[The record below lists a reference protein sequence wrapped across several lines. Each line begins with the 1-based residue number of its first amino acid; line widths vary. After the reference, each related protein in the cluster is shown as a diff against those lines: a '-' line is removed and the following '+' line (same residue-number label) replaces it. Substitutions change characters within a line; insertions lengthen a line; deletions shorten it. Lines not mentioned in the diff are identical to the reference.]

1 MRIMSLKL
9 LIVEDDP
16 RLGPIMRDVLATD
29 WDVALAGSGE
39 DALAAVETTT
49 FAVMIIDR
57 GLPRTSGLDVI
68 REMRRRRIATPVLIL
83 TALGQVH
90 DKVEGLDAGANDYLV
105 KPFDF
110 QELAARLRALTR
122 DDTGVEV
129 GRDIGSWVF
138 YESDLVI
145 ESMYGERVSLTETEA
160 ALLAVLANEPTR
172 TFSRTQLLAR
182 VFAQGE
188 STTTVD
194 TYVHYL
200 RRKTQRE
207 IISTVRGRGYRL
219 GDPA

>member
-1 MRIMSLKL
+1 MSMKL
-9 LIVEDDP
+9 LIVEDDR
-16 RLGPIMRDVLATD
+16 RLGPIMRDVLAAD
-29 WDVALAGSGE
+29 WDVVLVVSGE

-49 FAVMIIDR
+49 FAVMIVDR
-57 GLPRTSGLDVI
+57 GLPRLSGLDLI
-68 REMRRRRIATPVLIL
+68 REMRCRRIATPILIL

-160 ALLAVLANEPTR
+160 ALLAVLSNEPKR

-200 RRKTQRE
+200 RRKTQRD

-219 GDPA
+219 GDPS

>member
-1 MRIMSLKL
+1 MKL

>member
-1 MRIMSLKL
+1 MRMKL
-9 LIVEDDP
+9 LIVEDDR

-29 WDVALAGSGE
+29 WDVVLVVSGE
-39 DALAAVETTT
+39 DALASVETTT
-49 FAVMIIDR
+49 FAVMIVDR
-57 GLPRTSGLDVI
+57 GLPRMSGLDVI
-68 REMRRRRIATPVLIL
+68 CEMRRRRIATPILIL

-145 ESMYGERVSLTETEA
+145 ESMYGGRVSLTETEA
-160 ALLAVLANEPTR
+160 ALLAVLSNEPTR

-200 RRKTQRE
+200 RRKTQRD

-219 GDPA
+219 GDPS

>member
-1 MRIMSLKL
+1 MSMKL
-9 LIVEDDP
+9 LIVEDDR
-16 RLGPIMRDVLATD
+16 RLGPIMRDVLVAD
-29 WDVALAGSGE
+29 WDVVLVVSGE

-49 FAVMIIDR
+49 FAVMIVDR
-57 GLPRTSGLDVI
+57 GLPRLSGLDLI
-68 REMRRRRIATPVLIL
+68 REMRCRRIATPVLIL

-145 ESMYGERVSLTETEA
+145 ESMYGGRVSLTETEA
-160 ALLAVLANEPTR
+160 ALLAVLSNEPTR

-200 RRKTQRE
+200 RRKTQRD

-219 GDPA
+219 GDPS

>member
-1 MRIMSLKL
+1 MSLKL

-57 GLPRTSGLDVI
+57 GLPRTSGLDVL

>member
-1 MRIMSLKL
+1 MSMKL
-9 LIVEDDP
+9 LIVEDDR
-16 RLGPIMRDVLATD
+16 RLGPLMRDVLATD
-29 WDVALAGSGE
+29 WDVALVASGE

-110 QELAARLRALTR
+110 EELAARLRALTR
-122 DDTGVEV
+122 DDTGLEV
-129 GRDIGSWVF
+129 GREIGSWVF

-145 ESMYGERVSLTETEA
+145 ESMYTGRVSLTETEA
-160 ALLAVLANEPTR
+160 ALLAVLSNEPTR
-172 TFSRTQLLAR
+172 TFSRAQLLAR

-200 RRKTQRE
+200 RRKTQRD

-219 GDPA
+219 GDPS

>member
-1 MRIMSLKL
+1 MSLKL